1 MQKIFSIIV
10 ILIAVS
16 NVIYSFF
23 SPSDTNSILTIE
35 MDIWI
40 YRLIWSILAG
50 FLIFGFIKQYK
61 GVSESKDSDST
72 Q

>member
-1 MQKIFSIIV
+1 M
-10 ILIAVS
+10 S

-23 SPSDTNSILTIE
+23 SPNDTSSILTIE
-35 MDIWI
+35 MDIWT
-40 YRLIWSILAG
+40 YRLIWAVLAG

-61 GVSESKDSDST
+61 GESESKDSDNT